1 MGPRILNMMK
11 RSLYLL
17 YLCLTL
23 LALPAWSSPVPTA
36 GYDRRV
42 RSHLAAA
49 EQQFE
54 STPAPEVTLEKP
66 ENLERLVPPTPGEET
81 PPAEPPSAEQHQVEQ
96 PVPEWFKEAQESI
109 GEAMDEEASSAA
121 ETDSAAST
129 EDESGSRGLGQN
141 IAQSFVAL
149 LVVLALILLCVYLL
163 KRFGKQTPLLAGSSL
178 GTVLGR
184 IYLSP
189 KASLHFV
196 KVRNTVLVV
205 GVTPAGMSS
214 IARLDASLFEEAS
227 GKSATSSA
235 PNAPGS
241 FLAHLKSSRQTGTP
255 KDAENEDDEIAALR
269 GDLARLQQYLQ
280 ETSRE
285 LGE

>member
-1 MGPRILNMMK
+1 MK
-11 RSLYLL
+11 RSLCS
-17 YLCLTL
+17 CLAL
-23 LALPAWSSPVPTA
+23 LALPAWGLPVLSTGHDPHA
-36 GYDRRV
+36 RFR
-42 RSHLAAA
+42 LAAA

-66 ENLERLVPPTPGEET
+66 QSLERLEPPAPAEET
-81 PPAEPPSAEQHQVEQ
+81 PPAEPPEAEPPAAEE

-109 GEAMDEEASSAA
+109 GAAMDEGAGAAA
-121 ETDSAAST
+121 ETGAAATGEETAGPRS
-129 EDESGSRGLGQN
+129 LGEN
-141 IAQSFVAL
+141 VVQSFVAL
-149 LVVLALILLCVYLL
+149 LVVLALILICVYLL
-163 KRFGKQTPLLAGSSL
+163 KRFGKRTPLLAGSSL
-178 GTVLGR
+178 GMVLGR
-184 IYLSP
+184 IYLTP
-189 KASLHFV
+189 KASLHFI

-214 IARLDASLFEEAS
+214 IARLDASLFEETS
-227 GKSATSSA
+227 GKVAASAA
-235 PNAPGS
+235 PGEAGS

-255 KDAENEDDEIAALR
+255 KDAESEDDEIAALR

>member
-1 MGPRILNMMK
+1 MMK
-11 RSLYLL
+11 HSLHF
-17 YLCLTL
+17 CLVL
-23 LALPAWSSPVPTA
+23 LALPAWSLPALSTGHDPRA
-36 GYDRRV
+36 RFR
-42 RSHLAAA
+42 LAAA

-66 ENLERLVPPTPGEET
+66 QNLERVAPPPPTEEV
-81 PPAEPPSAEQHQVEQ
+81 PPAEAPEAEPPEAEQ
-96 PVPEWFKEAQESI
+96 PVPQWFKDAQESI
-109 GEAMDEEASSAA
+109 GVAMDEGAGAA
-121 ETDSAAST
+121 
-129 EDESGSRGLGQN
+129 DESEGALSGEGEPRARGLGQN
-141 IAQSFVAL
+141 VVQSFVAL
-149 LVVLALILLCVYLL
+149 LIVLALILLCVYLL
-163 KRFGKQTPLLAGSSL
+163 KRFGKQTPLLAGSGL

-189 KASLHFV
+189 KASLHFI

-214 IARLDASLFEEAS
+214 IARLDASLFEDAS
-227 GKSATSSA
+227 GQSANSPA

-255 KDAENEDDEIAALR
+255 KDADSEDDEIAALR